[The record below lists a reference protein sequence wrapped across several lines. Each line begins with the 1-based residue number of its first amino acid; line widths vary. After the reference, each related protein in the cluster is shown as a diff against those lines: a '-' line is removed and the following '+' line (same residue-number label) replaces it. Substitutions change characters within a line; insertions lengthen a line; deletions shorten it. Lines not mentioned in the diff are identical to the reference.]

1 LFWPF
6 LEKKLVISDIIAAK
20 LNAELDVVVSGKI
33 SAPIDPEFA
42 IGAIMPD
49 GCFFINK
56 NIVRLVNVPPDYVD
70 SAVNLQMREIERR
83 LMNF

>member
-1 LFWPF
+1 
-6 LEKKLVISDIIAAK
+6 LVISDIIEAK
-20 LNAELDVVVSGKI
+20 LDVVVSRKI
-33 SAPIDPEFA
+33 SAPIDPEVA

-49 GCFFINK
+49 GCYFINK

-70 SAVNLQMREIERR
+70 SAVKLQMREIERR